1 MINQFDRVRLI
12 TDRFVVQGAMR
23 GAQGYVLEIYE
34 DGALEIEVSG
44 ADGGTVAIFV
54 AQPYEVEPDPE

>member
-1 MINQFDRVRLI
+1 MTEQHGSRAAVHDTTQTGINKI
-12 TDRFVVQGAMR
+12 TT
-23 GAQGYVLEIYE
+23 EIYE